1 MTSAA
6 SMRILLLICCAA
18 IAIAQQSHDR
28 HLLATIKRRMRSR
41 TIKKAD
47 GCPEKS
53 IYILDLNDIAKDNGM
68 PPCDLEKVR
77 HAARL

>member
-1 MTSAA
+1 MA
-6 SMRILLLICCAA
+6 M
-18 IAIAQQSHDR
+18 AQQSHDR
-28 HLLATIKRRMRSR
+28 HLLATVKRRMRSR

-77 HAARL
+77 HVARDLSCPGQTTRAPAV